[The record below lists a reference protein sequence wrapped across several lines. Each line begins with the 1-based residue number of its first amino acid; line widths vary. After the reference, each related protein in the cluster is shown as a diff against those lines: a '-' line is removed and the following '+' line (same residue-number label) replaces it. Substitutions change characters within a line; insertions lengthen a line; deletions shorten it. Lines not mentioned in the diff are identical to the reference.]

1 MAKKI
6 IILFVL
12 ILATAIGIYYFL
24 NSKNTVD
31 DTKIVLYGNIDI
43 REAQLAFNSS
53 EHINKLLV
61 QEGEHVKK
69 GQLLATLH
77 TELLEYELLQAQAK
91 LIADQ
96 QKLKKL
102 ETGYRKE
109 EIDKAKAQYR
119 AAKAKEKAAI
129 DNYHRLSPLLKKKLV
144 SPEDVENAQA
154 SADVARA
161 ESQAVYQ
168 ALVLLKSGFR
178 KEDIAVAKAAVTGS
192 EATVQLIQQ
201 KLDDTHLYA
210 PDNGIIR
217 DRILELGEMAFP
229 QSPVMTLAFT
239 NPVWVRAYLSEPDL
253 GKIALG
259 SPATIY
265 TDSYPNKSYQGWVG
279 YMSPTAEFTPKTVQ
293 TEQLRTRLVY
303 SIRIYA
309 CNPQDELRLGMPV
322 TVHLAA
328 DIPPSAQ
335 ASATSVC
342 Q

>member
-1 MAKKI
+1 MVKKI
-6 IILFVL
+6 FILLLL
-12 ILATAIGIYYFL
+12 IAAASGIYYYL
-24 NSKNTVD
+24 HSKETVD
-31 DTKIVLYGNIDI
+31 NTKIVLYGNVDI
-43 REAQLAFNSS
+43 REARLAFNSG

-61 QEGEHVKK
+61 QEGDHVKK

-77 TELLEYELLQAQAK
+77 TELLESELLQAQSK
-91 LIADQ
+91 LLASQ
-96 QKLKKL
+96 QILKKL
-102 ETGYRKE
+102 EAGYRKE

-129 DNYHRLSPLLKKKLV
+129 DNYKRLIPLLKKKLV
-144 SPEDVENAQA
+144 SPEDVENSQA
-154 SADVARA
+154 SADVTRA

-178 KEDIAVAKAAVTGS
+178 KEDIAAAKATVAGS

-217 DRILELGEMAFP
+217 DRILEVGEMTFP

-239 NPVWVRAYLSEPDL
+239 DPVWVRAYLSEPDL

-259 SPATIY
+259 SAAVIF

-279 YMSPTAEFTPKTVQ
+279 YISPTAEFTPKTVQ

-322 TVHLAA
+322 TVHLATDFA
-328 DIPPSAQ
+328 PSEQ
-335 ASATSVC
+335 ASATSAC